1 MCFLLAFSASFHF
14 LEVVLVFINL
24 HLFFMQRLI
33 KKKTVVDMKS
43 IYPVLNLL
51 LLLFCDIC
59 GYLCKRSLYGNLPAF
74 FRD

>member
-1 MCFLLAFSASFHF
+1 MAFSASFHL

-24 HLFFMQRLI
+24 HPFFIQLLI

-51 LLLFCDIC
+51 LLLFCNIC
-59 GYLCKRSLYGNLPAF
+59 GYLCKRSLYDNLPTF